1 MDAKDLDL
9 DRRDFIR
16 TLVVGAAAG
25 ALTLDA
31 AVADAASCPKLP
43 KAKTSKDVVP
53 IRIQSELGDVFDGA
67 LDLTTVVRTSG
78 EPYRV
83 QFELFFDRYEEGRS
97 VREITD
103 KIETFALVDADLHR
117 PPRVLFSWGKSS
129 SFEGTFEGARA
140 GFSLF
145 LADGT
150 PVRAIV
156 LSQVITATD
165 CVFQVP

>member
-1 MDAKDLDL
+1 MDAKDQNL

-16 TLVVGAAAG
+16 TLAVVGVAAG

-31 AVADAASCPKLP
+31 TAADAASCPKLP
-43 KAKTSKDVVP
+43 KAKTSKEIVP
-53 IRIQSELGDVFDGA
+53 IRIQSELGDVIDGA
-67 LDLTTVVRTSG
+67 LDLTTFARTSG
-78 EPYRV
+78 EPYRC
-83 QFELFFDRYEEGRS
+83 QFELFFDRFEEGRS
-97 VREITD
+97 VREHTD

-117 PPRVLFSWGKSS
+117 PPRVLFSWGKGSA
-129 SFEGTFEGARA
+129 FEGTVESVRT

-156 LSQVITATD
+156 TMQVLSATD
-165 CVFQVP
+165 CIL